1 MAVAPP
7 PVVPPKRTKMLKFLH
22 SSATVRPISMK
33 VLQDGRA
40 AVVDVGFFPFGNDI
54 FRGHQMGGQKCF
66 WTMSLV

>member
-1 MAVAPP
+1 
-7 PVVPPKRTKMLKFLH
+7 MLKFLH

-40 AVVDVGFFPFGNDI
+40 AVVDVGFFAFGNDI